1 MMNKR
6 VWITGAAGFIGF
18 HAAKALLDQGHQVL
32 GLDNFNDYYTV
43 SLKRWRQELLGAE
56 IMDADILNPE
66 AWAPKVEAFKP
77 THVLHL
83 AAQAGVRYSLVH
95 PQAYVKSNIDGFLEV
110 LEWMRRH
117 PETKLVYASSSSV
130 YGLNAKLP
138 YSVQDRTDQQ
148 ASFYGVTKKSN
159 ELMAAT
165 YHHLYGLSTVGLR
178 FFTVYGPYGRPDMA
192 LFGFTDKI
200 LRGEPIDLYNYGEMQ
215 RDFTYIDDI
224 VAGTLAA
231 LDYQGKTPVFNLGNH
246 APVSLKRFVEI
257 LEGALGKKAEC
268 RLMPLQPG
276 DVLATYADIK
286 ESEDELGFHPRVSLE
301 EGIPRFVDWY
311 RMYEKR
317 IAQGGT

>member
-1 MMNKR
+1 MNKR

-18 HAAKALLDQGHQVL
+18 HAAKALLQQGHQVL
-32 GLDNFNDYYTV
+32 GLDNFNDYYEV
-43 SLKRWRQELLGAE
+43 SLKRWRQELLGTE
-56 IMDADILNPE
+56 IIEADILDRDRWE
-66 AWAPKVEAFKP
+66 GRVAAFKP

-83 AAQAGVRYSLVH
+83 AAQAGVRYSLVN
-95 PQAYVKSNIDGFLEV
+95 PQAYVRSNIDGFLVV
-110 LEWMRRH
+110 LEWMRNH
-117 PETKLVYASSSSV
+117 PDAKLVYASSSSV
-130 YGLNAKLP
+130 YGLNAQLP
-138 YSVQDRTDQQ
+138 YSIQDRTDHQ

-165 YHHLYGLSTVGLR
+165 YHHLYGISTVGLR
-178 FFTVYGPYGRPDMA
+178 FFTVYGPFGRPDMA

-200 LRGEPIDLYNYGEMQ
+200 LKGESIDLYNFGNMQ

-224 VAGTLAA
+224 IAGTLAA
-231 LDYQGKTPVFNLGNH
+231 LDYQGKTEVFNLGNH
-246 APVSLKRFVEI
+246 APVSLKRFVEV

-286 ESEDELGFHPRVSLE
+286 ESTAELGFHPRVSLE
-301 EGIPRFVDWY
+301 EGIPRFVEWY

-317 IAQGGT
+317 FAQGGT